1 MKIGKQLKE
10 GLLTRNPIAV
20 GLLGLSTAL
29 AITTSLLSAVG
40 MGLCVGA
47 ILVLS
52 NGILSVLA
60 PYLPG
65 RVRTVSA
72 VVITATLGGIA
83 DLLVQAFFP
92 ELAGDLGLFLPL
104 LAATC
109 VLLNGAGAY
118 AYENSVADSLL
129 EGLFQGLGY
138 ALILILTSVVRELLG
153 KGSFGGG
160 LLNAG
165 RGLRLFPARFAAEG
179 MAHPVGGFLALAFVV
194 AGVQFLKDRPQKA
207 KKKGEVTENE

>member
-1 MKIGKQLKE
+1 MNIGKQLRE
-10 GLLTRNPIAV
+10 SLLTHNPAAV

-29 AITTSLLSAVG
+29 AISTSLLNAVG
-40 MGLCVGA
+40 MGLCVMA
-47 ILVLS
+47 ILILS
-52 NGILSVLA
+52 NGLLSVFA
-60 PYLPG
+60 PYLPRG
-65 RVRTVSA
+65 IRTVSA
-72 VVITATLGGIA
+72 IVVTATLGGIT

-118 AYENSVADSLL
+118 AYENSVTVSLL

-138 ALILILTSVVRELLG
+138 ALVLIMTSVVRELLG

-160 LLNAG
+160 LLEGG
-165 RGLRLFPARFAAEG
+165 RGLQVFPARFAAGG
-179 MAHPVGGFLALAFVV
+179 MVLPVGGFLALAFVI
-194 AGVQFLKDRPQKA
+194 AGVQFWKDRPKRS
-207 KKKGEVTENE
+207 KKKGEVTEDE